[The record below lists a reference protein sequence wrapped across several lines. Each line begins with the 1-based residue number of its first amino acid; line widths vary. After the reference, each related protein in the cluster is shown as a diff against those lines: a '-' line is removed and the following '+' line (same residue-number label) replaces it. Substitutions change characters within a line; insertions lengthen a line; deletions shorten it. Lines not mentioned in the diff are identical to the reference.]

1 MKLILVFLLTFSGF
15 STLQAQC
22 DINVREAF
30 GGVSSIMIYNTYITI
45 GAIGDAHEKG
55 VYDAE
60 YVKGLMGEQT
70 SMLQTAI
77 DLLAKCKEVK
87 SNGLEAGDIDYIK
100 GLIKCLE
107 SLKGEAQGL
116 SDYVISKS
124 EDALLTYNTN
134 RKKAWDQI
142 ATLMG
147 LE

>member
-1 MKLILVFLLTFSGF
+1 MKLIVVFLLTFSGF
-15 STLQAQC
+15 SIAKAQC
-22 DINVREAF
+22 DTDVREAF
-30 GGVSSIMIYNTYITI
+30 GGVSSIMVYNTYITI
-45 GAIGDAHEKG
+45 GAVGDAHEKE

-60 YVKGLMGEQT
+60 YVKGLMSEQT
-70 SMLQTAI
+70 TMLQSAI

-87 SNGLEAGDIDYIK
+87 SNGLTSEDITYIK
-100 GLIKCLE
+100 DLIACLE

-124 EDALLTYNTN
+124 EDALLIYNTN
-134 RKKAWDQI
+134 RKKAWNQI